1 VQNNK
6 VSIKNFIT
14 PGIPLAILLVM
25 SCFALWVITYFGG
38 HFVTVSMQNNSVVV
52 FLQSILIPN
61 TILSGLT
68 AISFTLLN
76 AFLVAQLNNRFTLI
90 RSRTFLPIFIFV
102 LLLGVWN
109 ETHLVN
115 GSHLALTI
123 FIIAL
128 FFTFNMFHNRN
139 ASEEAFM
146 GSFLISVSSLFINP
160 LIFLI
165 PVFWIGFIM
174 LQSFSLRTL
183 IASLLGTV
191 TPWILTFS
199 GQYLIYSKI
208 DFASVF
214 SIQMNLDF
222 NLYTFTLVNSIYI
235 ASMAIILI
243 ICLAGMFSNYS
254 RDAIHTR
261 NKLNFIFLL
270 LIAILILS
278 IIFENQFS
286 SFLPI
291 IALLFSFLIS
301 HPFTLKQNN
310 FFSIVFIIFCVLNIS
325 FVLIKFINI

>member
-1 VQNNK
+1 MQNNK

-38 HFVTVSMQNNSVVV
+38 YFVTVSMQNNSVVV

-191 TPWILTFS
+191 T
-199 GQYLIYSKI
+199 
-208 DFASVF
+208 
-214 SIQMNLDF
+214 
-222 NLYTFTLVNSIYI
+222 
-235 ASMAIILI
+235 
-243 ICLAGMFSNYS
+243 
-254 RDAIHTR
+254 
-261 NKLNFIFLL
+261 
-270 LIAILILS
+270 
-278 IIFENQFS
+278 
-286 SFLPI
+286 
-291 IALLFSFLIS
+291 
-301 HPFTLKQNN
+301 
-310 FFSIVFIIFCVLNIS
+310 
-325 FVLIKFINI
+325 

>member
-1 VQNNK
+1 
-6 VSIKNFIT
+6 
-14 PGIPLAILLVM
+14 
-25 SCFALWVITYFGG
+25 
-38 HFVTVSMQNNSVVV
+38 
-52 FLQSILIPN
+52 
-61 TILSGLT
+61 
-68 AISFTLLN
+68 
-76 AFLVAQLNNRFTLI
+76 NNRFTLI